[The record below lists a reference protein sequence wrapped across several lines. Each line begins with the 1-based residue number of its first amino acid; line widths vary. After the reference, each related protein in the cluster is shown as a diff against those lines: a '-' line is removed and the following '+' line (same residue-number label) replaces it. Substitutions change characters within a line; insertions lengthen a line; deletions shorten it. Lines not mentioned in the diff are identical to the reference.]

1 MLVLNKVFTLSYY
14 TMKEVL
20 KSKILLNVFLI
31 GLGMML
37 VTFVASEFTYGVPG
51 KVALDFGLGM
61 LWFSSCGIALFMGV
75 TLLAKEIDS
84 RTVYMIISRPV
95 PRFAF
100 VLGKILG
107 LIAVLVINITLLSI
121 MTLGTTSM
129 LGGQI
134 ENLVYWSLLFTLIE
148 SILLLLV
155 VIFFSLVS
163 NSIITVLIS
172 LILLFSGH
180 AIQETQGIKFVTDR
194 PFLKGIL
201 EIYHLVL
208 PGFYKLNL
216 KDFVLYKQTLPLDYL
231 IPNFF
236 YGISYSLFVLF
247 IIIFIFNRK
256 NLD

>member
-1 MLVLNKVFTLSYY
+1 MVANKVFTLSYY

-20 KSKILLNVFLI
+20 KSKILINVFLI
-31 GLGMML
+31 GLAMML

-61 LWFSSCGIALFMGV
+61 LWFSSCGISLFMGV
-75 TLLAKEIDS
+75 TLISKEIDS

-95 PRFAF
+95 PRYAF

-107 LIAVLVINITLLSI
+107 LVAVLVINIILLSV
-121 MTLGTTSM
+121 MTLSTTAL
-129 LGGQI
+129 LGGRI
-134 ENLVYWSLLFTLIE
+134 DELVYWSLFFTLIE

-172 LILLFSGH
+172 VILLLAGH
-180 AIQETQGIKFVTDR
+180 AIQETQSIKFVTDR
-194 PFLKGIL
+194 PFLKDVL
-201 EIYHLVL
+201 EFYHMVL

-216 KDFVLYKQTLPLDYL
+216 KDFILYKQTLPLDYL
-231 IPNFF
+231 LINMS
-236 YGISYSLFVLF
+236 YGLSYSVF
-247 IIIFIFNRK
+247 ILLMIILIFNRK